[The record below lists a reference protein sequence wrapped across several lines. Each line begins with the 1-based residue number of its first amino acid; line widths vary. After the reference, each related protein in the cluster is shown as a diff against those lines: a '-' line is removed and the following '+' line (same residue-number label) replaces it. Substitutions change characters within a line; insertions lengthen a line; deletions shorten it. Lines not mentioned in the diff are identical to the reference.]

1 MEKNLEMQRIHM
13 NEQSFYRWLA
23 LGAGAGHILFT
34 LSWLLLGF
42 LSPGFSMFG
51 ILIEPYSA
59 IAIPLSGLGL
69 GPTGPFMN
77 AAFMLSGLLVLGGV
91 VGIFHCIEELSS
103 AARWSCIVLF
113 ALSPLGMVIDG
124 LFTLESFLPHMAG
137 FLLGTGTPVV
147 SFLILGLLLRPSP
160 RWRQLGNWLLVASP
174 LTLELVILSLV
185 AFDQTAVLAGRG
197 IAGLTERI
205 LCIELAVV
213 FVALSWLAYRHS
225 SQVSRNEE

>member
-1 MEKNLEMQRIHM
+1 MENNLEIQQIDVVKRP
-13 NEQSFYRWLA
+13 FPRALA

-42 LSPGFSMFG
+42 LSPGFSMSG
-51 ILIEPYSA
+51 IVIEPYSA

-77 AAFMLSGLLVLGGV
+77 AAFVLSGLLVLAGV
-91 VGIFHCIEELSS
+91 VGIFHCIQELSD

-124 LFTLESFLPHMAG
+124 LFTLESFLPHMTG
-137 FLLGTGTPVV
+137 YLLGTGTPVV
-147 SFLILGLLLRPSP
+147 SFLALGLLLRRIP
-160 RWRQLGNWLLVASP
+160 RWKPLGSLLVFASP
-174 LTLELVILSLV
+174 LTLVLVLLSLV
-185 AFDQTAVLAGRG
+185 TFDQAAVIAGQG

-205 LCIELAVV
+205 LCVELAIV
-213 FVALSWLAYRHS
+213 FIALGWLAYHRS
-225 SQVSRNEE
+225 S